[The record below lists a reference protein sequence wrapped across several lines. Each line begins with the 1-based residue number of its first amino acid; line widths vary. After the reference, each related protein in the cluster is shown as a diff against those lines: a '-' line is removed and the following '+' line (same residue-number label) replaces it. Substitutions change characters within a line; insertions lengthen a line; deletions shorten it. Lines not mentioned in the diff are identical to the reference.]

1 MDNIGIK
8 LHANFYVV
16 IICRKVFY
24 WSLFIFS
31 CCTMFLFCV
40 RSMCVWWKKW
50 SGIVCQNLRW
60 ASDPTIL
67 PAMSMLFKFAD
78 PFYWVTLHSSYA
90 PGKELHVEQV
100 TFKMNNFH
108 LRWVHLRRDIYLKLG
123 TFLNEYENML
133 NNYISCIDCILSSK

>member
-1 MDNIGIK
+1 MDNIDIK

-16 IICRKVFY
+16 IICRMVFY

-50 SGIVCQNLRW
+50 SGIGVSKFEMSKRSNYSSCYVNAIYIIAIFSIESHYTLVCT
-60 ASDPTIL
+60 S
-67 PAMSMLFKFAD
+67 
-78 PFYWVTLHSSYA
+78 
-90 PGKELHVEQV
+90 KELEQV

-108 LRWVHLRRDIYLKLG
+108 LRRDHLRRDIYLKLA
-123 TFLNEYENML
+123 TFWPNPK
-133 NNYISCIDCILSSK
+133 IC